1 MDTTDAPYPLISV
14 DKAKIIAVAQRALIA
29 ADSLYFS
36 WSAEEQEHFR
46 ATMNDDARNRV
57 QRTLLDG
64 LLGIQ
69 CSLDQ
74 VDAIWRDLPLAQLNP
89 LN

>member
-1 MDTTDAPYPLISV
+1 MNITDAPYPLTSI
-14 DKAKIIAVAQRALIA
+14 DKAKITAVAQRALIA

-36 WSAEEQEHFR
+36 WPAEQQEHFR

-57 QRTLLDG
+57 QRTSLDG
-64 LLGIQ
+64 LLDIQ

-74 VDAIWRDLPLAQLNP
+74 VDAIWRDLPLDRIKN
-89 LN
+89 

>member
-36 WSAEEQEHFR
+36 WPAEQQEYFR
-46 ATMNDDARNRV
+46 ATQTN
-57 QRTLLDG
+57 Q
-64 LLGIQ
+64 
-69 CSLDQ
+69 
-74 VDAIWRDLPLAQLNP
+74 AIKPRQIGGAVL
-89 LN
+89 